1 MAITINGTGTI
12 TGISAGGLPDGVVDT
27 DMIAD
32 NAVSSAKYA
41 ISVAVLVDEKTQNTN
56 GGTFTSG
63 AWRTRDLNTEV
74 SDPDGIVTLSSNQ
87 FTLGAGTYLIA
98 WECPAYRCDFN
109 QTRLYDI
116 TGDAAIES
124 GMSNYAL
131 STAQY
136 WNVSIGSAVISPT
149 ASNVYEIQ
157 HYASST
163 RANDG
168 FGVRG
173 NAGVERFTRVTIT
186 KLS

>member
-12 TGISAGGLPDGVVDT
+12 TGISAGGLPDGIVDT

-41 ISVAVLVDEKTQNTN
+41 ISVAVLVDEKTEDTN
-56 GGTFTSG
+56 GGTFTQG

-98 WECPAYRCDFN
+98 WECPCYRVDFN
-109 QTRLYDI
+109 KSRLYDI
-116 TGDAAIES
+116 TGSAVIES
-124 GMSNYAL
+124 GMSNY
-131 STAQY
+131 SEDTGQY
-136 WNVSIGSAVISPT
+136 HGISIGSTVVTIT

-157 HYASST
+157 HFCSVT
-163 RANDG
+163 RNNDG

-173 NAGVERFTRVTIT
+173 SVGVERYTRVTIT